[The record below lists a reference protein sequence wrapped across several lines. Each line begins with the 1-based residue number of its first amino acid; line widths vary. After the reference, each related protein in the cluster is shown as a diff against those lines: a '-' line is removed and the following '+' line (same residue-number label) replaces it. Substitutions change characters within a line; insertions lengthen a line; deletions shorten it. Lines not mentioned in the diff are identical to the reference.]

1 MIRASRLLL
10 VVVLLLTATTLSACR
25 LDQVDT
31 TLPGE
36 KMVYCTFIGDPP
48 IKHNHKIDGPGRY
61 RCDGNGASSI
71 TFTVGLQQK
80 RGLGWTTVKSDT
92 WTIKGVNTTRERT
105 EQTRTRTV
113 SIACANHVYRTF
125 VHVIEHSR
133 GLAKTFDYH
142 SVGVTNPCE
151 KYRSA

>member
-1 MIRASRLLL
+1 MRASRLFFT
-10 VVVLLLTATTLSACR
+10 VVLLVTAGLLSACR

-48 IKHNHKIDGPGRY
+48 IKDGGKIDGPGRY
-61 RCDGNGASSI
+61 RCDGDGASSI
-71 TFTVGLQQK
+71 TFTVRLEQK
-80 RGLGWTTVKSDT
+80 HGTSWTTVTSRT
-92 WTIKGVNTTRERT
+92 WVIKGINTTRERT
-105 EQTRTRTV
+105 EKTRTRTV
-113 SIACANHVYRTF
+113 QIGCAEHVYRTA
-125 VHVIEHSR
+125 VHVVEHSR
-133 GLAKTFDYH
+133 GLTKTFDYH